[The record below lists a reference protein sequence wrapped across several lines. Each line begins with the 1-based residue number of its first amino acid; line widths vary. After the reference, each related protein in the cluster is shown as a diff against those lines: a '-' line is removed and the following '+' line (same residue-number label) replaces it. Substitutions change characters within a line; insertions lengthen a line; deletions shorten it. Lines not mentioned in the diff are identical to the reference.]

1 MTAPVHFTPLCMS
14 CSKQA
19 HVLSATTGIAEGGGH
34 VHVMYIYRNPESTAP
49 FDDSMSMTFKLPVRD
64 EE

>member
-1 MTAPVHFTPLCMS
+1 MS